1 MKRVLLLVL
10 LVLIAVAALWIWLR
24 GSAPPEIPFAKVK
37 RERLESTLETN
48 GKVEPSEWTDVRA
61 EIAGIIE
68 QVHVDRGQRI
78 AKCALIAALDAR
90 DARVELAAAQ
100 ARIAQAK
107 ADLETI
113 GRGGSAAQ
121 LAEIDSGLR
130 QAHHDRDTAQRDYD
144 VLKRLQQKQAATT
157 QEVAEARQ
165 RIERA
170 ELQIKALEGKRAA
183 LVGQADKA
191 VAQARLKDAEA
202 AAQAAQRKIDEASI
216 RAPIDG
222 TLFNLPARAG
232 SYIGVGEL
240 VAQIG
245 KLDRMRVRVYVDEP
259 ELGRVE
265 SGMPVIITW
274 DALPGKTWIGAVERV
289 PTQITPLGTRQ
300 VGEVVCMVD
309 NPGRELLPGTNINAR
324 IQSKVVE
331 NALTIPREALRKKG
345 DQTGVFVL
353 DADHVTWRPVSTGVT
368 SLTRAEVVS
377 GLKESDEVAL
387 ASDVP
392 LKSGVRVRPV
402 FP

>member
-1 MKRVLLLVL
+1 MKRTLLLVL
-10 LVLIAVAALWIWLR
+10 LVLIAGAALWIWMR
-24 GSAPPEIPFAKVK
+24 GSAPPEVPFTKVK

-61 EIAGIIE
+61 ETAGIIE
-68 QVHVDRGQRI
+68 RVYVDRGQRI
-78 AKCALIAALDAR
+78 AKGALIAALDAR
-90 DARVELAAAQ
+90 DARAELAAAQ
-100 ARIAQAK
+100 SRIEQAK
-107 ADLETI
+107 AELATI
-113 GRGGSAAQ
+113 ERGGSAAQ

-130 QAHHDRDTAQRDYD
+130 QARHDRDAAQRDYD
-144 VLKRLQQKQAATT
+144 VLKRLRDKQAATE
-157 QEVAEARQ
+157 QEVSEARL

-170 ELQIKALEGKRAA
+170 DLQIKALGDKRAA
-183 LVGQADKA
+183 LVGQADKS

-222 TLFNLPARAG
+222 TVFNLPARAG
-232 SYIGVGEL
+232 AYIAVGDL

-245 KLDRMRVRVYVDEP
+245 QLDRMRVRVYVDEP

-265 SGMPVIITW
+265 RGMPVTITW
-274 DALPGKTWIGAVERV
+274 DALPGKTWTGTVERI

-300 VGEVVCMVD
+300 VGEVICMVE

-331 NALTIPREALRKKG
+331 SALTIPREALRKQG
-345 DQTGVFVL
+345 DQTGVFL
-353 DADHVTWRPVSTGVT
+353 LEGDHVVWRPVSTGVT
-368 SLTRAEVVS
+368 SLTRAEVVG
-377 GLKESDEVAL
+377 GLKEGDAVAL

-392 LKSGVRVRPV
+392 LKSGDKVRPV